1 MLGFKLK
8 RLLMNKHINPLLIY
22 IVGLFLFFNVAFGEK
37 FYVAPYGDDD
47 NPGTISKPFATI
59 EKVKDV
65 VWMELDGMG
74 DITVYFRGG
83 TYYIN
88 RTILFRTQ
96 SSGSENQIITYRNF
110 PGETPV
116 FSSGIKINGWR
127 RIGSQDPGYRYIPP
141 LSRANIYICDVSRKL
156 INSSSFKF
164 LLDQKSD
171 WLSRA
176 KTKSFSIFKKQEL
189 DWEHP
194 NINRDEKM
202 INELKKVFYYQ
213 KFSPVEEWDNIKDI
227 EISIVT
233 ESGEMYIFPVD
244 SINNDS
250 LKIYAKV
257 PEACKIEGFDESLNA
272 EAWIENSLS
281 GLDEKGEWV
290 LNTWTGKLYL
300 WPETDTSA
308 IYAPTLIEI
317 IRVEGNV
324 DYWGITDTPVRYINF
339 KGITFTNGDR
349 DSWKD
354 IDCGIEQ
361 DWEMGDKSTALLR
374 FRGAE
379 NCRVDSCSFI
389 KSGGTGVRFDL
400 YSQFNTI
407 QDCHFE
413 NLGKSGILLSGY
425 GPGKKD
431 VNRNNSIINN
441 EIEKIGRIKWNSGGI
456 IVWQSGYNHIAYNYI
471 HDLPYQA
478 IALSAPR
485 VSLFNPYLK
494 TIEQLNPYMRW
505 SEINEGVYIGGRN
518 NYEEVSKYRYLN
530 GNIVEFNTI
539 HNVLNK
545 LSFGGAIYITGTGT
559 GDYFGSPNIL
569 QLNYIYN
576 INGDNSIIYAGKDAC
591 CVHIK
596 KNILYNSKVLFG
608 IYAEGDDIFCESNVF
623 LDIQPSKFFLSK
635 TGKNNFWGNL
645 LFDSKIEPLRYGYWL
660 EDYTEIIN
668 SLENKKFPGRLSG
681 EDRMRSNLGWVI
693 NTFKGR

>member
-1 MLGFKLK
+1 
-8 RLLMNKHINPLLIY
+8 MNKHINPLLIFV
-22 IVGLFLFFNVAFGEK
+22 VGLFSLFNVAFGEK

-74 DITVYFRGG
+74 DITIYFRGG

-88 RTILFRTQ
+88 RTILFRAQ

-116 FSSGIKINGWR
+116 FSSGIKMNGWK
-127 RIGSQDPGYRYIPP
+127 RISSQDPGYRYIPP
-141 LSRANIYICDVSRKL
+141 LSRANIYICDVSKKL
-156 INSSSFKF
+156 INSRGFKF
-164 LLDQKSD
+164 LLDHKSD
-171 WLSRA
+171 WLPRA
-176 KTKSFSIFKKQEL
+176 KTKSFSIFKKHEL

-194 NINRDEKM
+194 NTNRDEKM

-213 KFSPVEEWDNIKDI
+213 KFSPVEEWDNINDI

-233 ESGEMYIFPVD
+233 ESGVMYIFPVD

-257 PEACKIEGFDESLNA
+257 PAACKIEGFDESLNA

-300 WPETDTSA
+300 WPETDTSD
-308 IYAPTLIEI
+308 IYAPTLREL
-317 IRVEGNV
+317 IRVEGNI

-349 DSWKD
+349 DSWVD

-361 DWEMGDKSTALLR
+361 DWEMQDKSTALLR

-379 NCRVDSCSFI
+379 NCIVDSCSFI

-407 QDCHFE
+407 KDCHFE

-431 VNRNNSIINN
+431 VNRNNRIINN
-441 EIEKIGRIKWNSGGI
+441 EIEKIGRIKWNSEGI

-471 HDLPYQA
+471 HNLPYQA

-485 VSLFNPYLK
+485 ASLFNPYLK
-494 TIEQLNPYMRW
+494 TIEHLNPFMRW

-545 LSFGGAIYITGTGT
+545 LNFGGVIYITGTGT
-559 GDYFGSPNIL
+559 GDHFGSPNII
-569 QLNYIYN
+569 QLNYIYD
-576 INGDNSIIYAGKDAC
+576 INGDNSIIYTGEDAC

-596 KNILYNSKVLFG
+596 KNILYNSKVQFG

-623 LDIQPSKFFLSK
+623 LDIQPGKFLLSR
-635 TGKNNFWGNL
+635 TDKNNFWGNL
-645 LFDSKIEPLRYGYWL
+645 LFDNKIEPLRYGYWL
-660 EDYTEIIN
+660 EDYTEILN
-668 SLENKKFPGRLSG
+668 SLENKKFPGKLSG
-681 EDRMRSNLGWVI
+681 MDRMRSNLSWVI
-693 NTFKGR
+693 NTFKSR